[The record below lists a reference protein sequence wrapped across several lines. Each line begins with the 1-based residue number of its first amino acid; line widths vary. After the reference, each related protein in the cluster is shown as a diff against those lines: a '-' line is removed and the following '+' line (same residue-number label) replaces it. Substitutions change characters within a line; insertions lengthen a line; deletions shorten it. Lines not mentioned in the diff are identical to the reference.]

1 MLTDE
6 TDKMQ
11 TSRSI
16 LCVLAA
22 LNYGCVL
29 VKLTF
34 LDSHVDAN
42 NVLPD
47 NPTSADIQMPAKW
60 SVQKI
65 WMKV

>member
-1 MLTDE
+1 MSTDE
-6 TDKMQ
+6 TDKVQ

-16 LCVLAA
+16 LRVLAA
-22 LNYGCVL
+22 LNYGCVV

-47 NPTSADIQMPAKW
+47 NPASADIQMPSNW

-65 WMKV
+65 WMEV